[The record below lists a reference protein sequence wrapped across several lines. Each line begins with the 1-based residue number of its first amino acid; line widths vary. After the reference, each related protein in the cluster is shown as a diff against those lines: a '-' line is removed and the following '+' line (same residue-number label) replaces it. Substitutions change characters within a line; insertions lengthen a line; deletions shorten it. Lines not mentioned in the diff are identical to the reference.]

1 MFSPDQWLASTGVSF
16 YNDVATQSLRFDDG
30 SDMRLTRSPSS
41 ATNQKKYTFSCW
53 VKRSN
58 LGTNSPTIFGAGNSH
73 TGLGFEQLNFTPSNA
88 LRFYRQISSVG
99 NTEYVTTRLF
109 RDTSS
114 WYHIVAMMDAANT
127 IGKIYVNGVRE
138 TSFST
143 ENHPTNVD
151 GAVNSTQLH
160 AFGNR
165 APDGS
170 GGTQKFD
177 GYLAEVNFLDGLN
190 IGETNGYLDEFGE
203 VKNGVWI
210 PKEYTGSYG
219 TNGFRLQFNQTGTGT
234 ASSSTIGADTSGN
247 THHFTSS
254 GIVASDCNMPDS
266 PENNFATALGSLSEP
281 LDYQSYYK
289 ATYSEGNLKVTGSSS
304 GWSNGSSNFGVTSGK
319 WYAECRINAKA
330 GTGYVRFGMRSRP
343 ARTYDEYFWGDDGTG
358 QVDGTSSP
366 YSSRVGTYIAG
377 DILMIALDLDNNAL
391 YFGKDGTWEN
401 SATSSEIANGT
412 TTNAFV
418 ASSTIIP
425 TGADNVG
432 QAYFFYCQ
440 PHSTGSNVTWNF
452 GQDSQFANST
462 LTAGTETPS
471 EGAGVFK
478 YAVPTGFKSLC
489 SANLNDD
496 NIPIS
501 PAQTK
506 QADDYFGTLTYIG
519 NGTDS
524 NSTQNIRVGGTDV
537 LGNIDFKP
545 DWTWIKSKSNTSN
558 HILTDST
565 RLAGNV
571 LFSNLT
577 NDESDNTAFFTSFET
592 NGFNLAQNG
601 GDTNANGYTY
611 FAWNWKANGGT
622 TSTIAVDS
630 VSSGVPSIASTVQA
644 NTDAG
649 FSIVTYTGTGSSA
662 TVGHGLGATADVVI
676 IKNRDVTSAWMFW
689 CNSFNGNDLLLL
701 DDVTSKITDSS
712 VFDGTI
718 PTSSVFSVGTNF
730 QSNGSGQGMV
740 AYCFAEIEGYS
751 KFGRYTGNGA
761 TSATNSDGVFAFL
774 GFRPAFIII
783 KNITASAEWLMVD
796 SVRSTFNEV
805 DDILVADDFSSES
818 DFGTTNRNIDF
829 LSNGFKIRN
838 TSAGGTTA
846 LNTGGSTYIYMAFA
860 EAPFK
865 YANAR

>member
-30 SDMRLTRSPSS
+30 RSAYLSHLFSTP
-41 ATNQKKYTFSCW
+41 TNQNKWTINVW
-53 VKRSN
+53 VKRSH
-58 LGTNSPTIFGAGNSH
+58 LGTVQRILGTGPYVNTSEFTLFFNSDNTLKVTH
-73 TGLGFEQLNFTPSNA
+73 YTGGGVTLVNEF
-88 LRFYRQISSVG
+88 I
-99 NTEYVTTRLF
+99 TTRLF
-109 RDTSS
+109 RDTSA
-114 WYHIVAMMDAANT
+114 WYNIHHIFDSAGSGDDRQQLW
-127 IGKIYVNGVRE
+127 VNGERI
-138 TSFST
+138 TSFSGT
-143 ENHPTNVD
+143 TVISSESSAYNTVRVHEI
-151 GAVNSTQLH
+151 GR
-160 AFGNR
+160 GNN
-165 APDGS
+165 
-170 GGTQKFD
+170 QQYFD
-177 GYLAEVNFLDGLN
+177 GYMSEINFVDGLALAPSYF
-190 IGETNGYLDEFGE
+190 GET
-203 VKNGVWI
+203 KNGVWI
-210 PKEYTGSYG
+210 AKKPVVSSYG
-219 TNGFRLQFNQTGTGT
+219 VNGFRLQFNQTGTGT
-234 ASSSTIGADTSGN
+234 ASGSTIGADTSGQTN
-247 THHFTSS
+247 HFTSS
-254 GIVASDCNMPDS
+254 GIVAFDCNMPDS

-478 YAVPTGFKSLC
+478 YAPPSGFLALCTSNLPEPTISP
-489 SANLNDD
+489 NDD
-496 NIPIS
+496 
-501 PAQTK
+501 T

-524 NSTQNIRVGGTDV
+524 NSTQNIRVGGTNVVGD
-537 LGNIDFKP
+537 IDFKP
-545 DWTWIKSKSNTSN
+545 DWVWIKSKSNSTN
-558 HILTDST
+558 HILTDSV

-571 LFSNLT
+571 LFSNLS

-601 GDTNANGYTY
+601 GDTNADGYTY
-611 FAWNWKANGGT
+611 VAWNWKAGGEPSADNSAGAGNT
-622 TSTIAVDS
+622 PTANSVKIDGSNLGSALAGTIPATRLS
-630 VSSGVPSIASTVQA
+630 A
-644 NTDAG
+644 NTTAG
-649 FSIVTYTGTGSSA
+649 FSIVTWTNTSSNNQTIA
-662 TVGHGLGATADVVI
+662 HGLGVAPTFI
-676 IKNRDVTSAWMFW
+676 ITKSRSTNSSAWVIGHSAS
-689 CNSFNGNDLLLL
+689 SFNWTNDYYQFDTGKRRTDGGGTVFGGTPDQNVFTFGTAAGGNG
-701 DDVTSKITDSS
+701 VT
-712 VFDGTI
+712 F
-718 PTSSVFSVGTNF
+718 
-730 QSNGSGQGMV
+730 V

-751 KFGRYTGNGA
+751 KFGSYTGNGDD
-761 TSATNSDGVFAFL
+761 DGTFVFT
-774 GFRPAFIII
+774 GFRPAWVMFKRTDTTSNWAIFDRNRDPI
-783 KNITASAEWLMVD
+783 NAGGRELFA
-796 SVRSTFNEV
+796 NEPNLEQSHSE
-805 DDILVADDFSSES
+805 DWDFV
-818 DFGTTNRNIDF
+818 
-829 LSNGFKIRN
+829 SNGIKFRRN
-838 TSAGGTTA
+838 YTDNSSGGTF
-846 LNTGGSTYIYMAFA
+846 IYMAFA

-865 YANAR
+865 YANAE